1 MKTFAQFIENMPFP
15 HKWLENVDTPFVYH
29 VTKKEYIPKIMK
41 DGIKPMQTSNW
52 VNAGGERQGQGEI
65 YVFEDEGDAV
75 RWAFKM
81 DWDLYG
87 GKMAGD
93 IVILKIKNTGEWE
106 PDKNSPLEQAG
117 AFGRWLKRFR
127 AIPIEDIVSVETL
140 TPEMVKATSARMN
153 KAYE

>member
-1 MKTFAQFIENMPFP
+1 MKTFGQ
-15 HKWLENVDTPFVYH
+15 WLEDVDSSFLYH
-29 VTKKEYIPKIMK
+29 VTRKENVPKIMK
-41 DGIKPMQTSNW
+41 DGLKPMQTSNW
-52 VNAGGERQGQGEI
+52 VNFRGKRQGKGQV
-65 YVFEDEGDAV
+65 YVFEDKDDAV

-81 DWDLYG
+81 DWEFHG

-127 AIPIEDIVSVETL
+127 AIPPEEIVSIETL
-140 TPEMVKATSARMN
+140 TPEMVKSTVQRTN
-153 KAYE
+153 KAYEN